1 MSIKNRYEFMYF
13 VECINGNPNGD
24 PDMGNSPR
32 IDPQDMHGLI
42 SDVAVKRRIRNYVQ
56 AAYGDKERFNIVV
69 QNATNINKFI
79 AKANEECGSNA
90 KQGSKEKVN
99 AARKWMCDNY
109 YDVRTFGAV
118 LSTGANA
125 GQVRG
130 PVQFT
135 FLRSVDPVLPLDISI
150 TRMAVAD
157 KLKDNATYAEYEKW
171 EKEQPEDK
179 LRTMGRKQLIPYGLY
194 EGRGFISANLAEDC
208 GTAKGTGFD
217 EKDLNIFWEGLLNM
231 YEHDRSA
238 SKGQMS
244 TIQPLIIFKH
254 IGTDTNL
261 VQREKQAKLGCAPAQ
276 RLFDVVKVNKKE
288 DVEFPRSYRDYSMT
302 VNMSGIPKGV
312 EIGFASNIT
321 GNEIISWNKLPEE
334 LGEWVKLI

>member
-1 MSIKNRYEFMYF
+1 MSLKNRYEFIYF

-24 PDMGNSPR
+24 PDMGNAPR

-56 AAYGDKERFNIVV
+56 VAYGDKERFNIVV

-90 KQGSKEKVN
+90 KQGSREKVN
-99 AARKWMCDNY
+99 AARKWMCDNF

-130 PVQFT
+130 PVQLT
-135 FLRSVDPVLPLDISI
+135 FLRSVDPILSLDISI
-150 TRMAVAD
+150 TRMSVAD
-157 KLKDNATYAEYEKW
+157 KLDADTTFEQYEKW
-171 EKEQPEDK
+171 ESEQPEDK

-194 EGRGFISANLAEDC
+194 QGTGFISANLADQNDSN
-208 GTAKGTGFD
+208 KGTGFD
-217 EKDLNIFWEGLLNM
+217 ENDLNILWESILNM

-238 SKGQMS
+238 SKGHMS
-244 TIQPLIIFKH
+244 TVQPLIIFRH
-254 IGTDTNL
+254 IGTDSD
-261 VQREKQAKLGCAPAQ
+261 VIQRERQAKLGCAPAQ
-276 RLFDVVKVNKKE
+276 RLFNMIRIKKKE
-288 DVEFPRSYRDYSMT
+288 NVEFPRTYQDYLLEIE
-302 VNMSGIPKGV
+302 MSKLPKGV
-312 EIGFASNIT
+312 EIGFVVVESGKIN
-321 GNEIISWNKLPEE
+321 ISWNKLPEG
-334 LGEWVKLI
+334 LDSWIKFI

>member
-32 IDPQDMHGLI
+32 MDPQDMHGLI

-56 AAYGDKERFNIVV
+56 VAYGDRAGFNIVV

-79 AKANEECGSNA
+79 AKANEECGNEA
-90 KQGSKEKVN
+90 KQGSRERVN

-130 PVQFT
+130 PVQLT
-135 FLRSVDPVLPLDISI
+135 FLRSVDPILPLDISI
-150 TRMAVAD
+150 TRMSVAD
-157 KLKDNATYAEYEKW
+157 KPKDVITFEQYEKW
-171 EKEQPEDK
+171 ELEQPEDK

-194 EGRGFISANLAEDC
+194 EGRGFISANLAEMND
-208 GTAKGTGFD
+208 TAKGTGFD
-217 EKDLNIFWEGLLNM
+217 ENDLSILWESILNM

-244 TIQPLIIFKH
+244 TMQPLIIFRH
-254 IGTDTNL
+254 IGTDTDS
-261 VQREKQAKLGCAPAQ
+261 VQRERQAKLGCAPAHK
-276 RLFDVVKVNKKE
+276 LFDLIKIKRKDSVEYSRSYQDYLIKVNI
-288 DVEFPRSYRDYSMT
+288 SQL
-302 VNMSGIPKGV
+302 PKGV
-312 EIGFASNIT
+312 EIGFAT
-321 GNEIISWNKLPEE
+321 LEGGNLQISWGKLPDD
-334 LGEWVKLI
+334 LKDYVVLL